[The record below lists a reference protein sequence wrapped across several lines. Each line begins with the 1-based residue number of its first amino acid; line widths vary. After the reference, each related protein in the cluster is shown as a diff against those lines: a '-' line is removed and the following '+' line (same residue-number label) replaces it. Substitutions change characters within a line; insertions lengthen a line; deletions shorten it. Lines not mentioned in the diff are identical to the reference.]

1 MAGNC
6 MNIFGPYYLISAL
19 PILKFEPELVI
30 SFKKLW
36 DLLLHEDKNLQELAG
51 AVLLRKDLIN
61 LEKIYHGEVPLNE
74 GRYSNKELAL
84 ILQKPSL
91 AKEYFPAKVS
101 DYLEENID
109 NIKDAEAFWRKYYSH
124 IWRMA
129 KKHQSNLK
137 KYLHWEFRLNTALY
151 EYRIEMLNKQETM
164 SRVSEY
170 DYKLIERYKSIED
183 PLEAEK
189 TLDQMRWRRI
199 ARIAEPYSFHRDEI
213 VVYALH
219 LIIVDRWWNISQ
231 TKGNL
236 FAKVT
241 ND

>member
-1 MAGNC
+1 M
-6 MNIFGPYYLISAL
+6 
-19 PILKFEPELVI
+19 
-30 SFKKLW
+30 
-36 DLLLHEDKNLQELAG
+36 
-51 AVLLRKDLIN
+51 
-61 LEKIYHGEVPLNE
+61 
-74 GRYSNKELAL
+74 
-84 ILQKPSL
+84 
-91 AKEYFPAKVS
+91 
-101 DYLEENID
+101 
-109 NIKDAEAFWRKYYSH
+109 
-124 IWRMA
+124 
-129 KKHQSNLK
+129 
-137 KYLHWEFRLNTALY
+137 NTALY